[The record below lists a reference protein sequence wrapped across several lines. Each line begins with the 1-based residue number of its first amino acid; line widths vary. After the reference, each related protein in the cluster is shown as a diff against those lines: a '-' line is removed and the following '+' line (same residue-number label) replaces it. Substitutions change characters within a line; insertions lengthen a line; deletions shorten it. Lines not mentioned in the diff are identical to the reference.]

1 MPAAA
6 APTPPSTS
14 SATAPAANRQA
25 TAPLPLWGPG
35 MYMKTAL
42 VPKGA
47 RAVRLSNGAGDGK
60 SKDLLRKSLFRC
72 GPSALACC
80 AGKCSRIFSASH
92 PAGFDP
98 HHPARLRKRLW
109 SPKGARAVNL
119 SCGAGDG
126 NRTRVISLE
135 GWGSTIE
142 LRPQDMVGTTG
153 FEPATSC
160 SQSRRATKLRHVPK
174 VLSS

>member
-1 MPAAA
+1 M
-6 APTPPSTS
+6 
-14 SATAPAANRQA
+14 
-25 TAPLPLWGPG
+25 WGPG

-47 RAVRLSNGAGDGK
+47 RAVKLFFGAGDGK

-80 AGKCSRIFSASH
+80 AGKCSRIFSAPH
-92 PAGFDP
+92 PGGFDSRRQ
-98 HHPARLRKRLW
+98 ARKRKRPR
-109 SPKGARAVNL
+109 SQKGIRAVNL
-119 SCGAGDG
+119 SYGAGDG

>member
-1 MPAAA
+1 
-6 APTPPSTS
+6 
-14 SATAPAANRQA
+14 
-25 TAPLPLWGPG
+25 

-42 VPKGA
+42 VPKGI
-47 RAVRLSNGAGDGK
+47 RAVK
-60 SKDLLRKSLFRC
+60 
-72 GPSALACC
+72 
-80 AGKCSRIFSASH
+80 
-92 PAGFDP
+92 
-98 HHPARLRKRLW
+98 
-109 SPKGARAVNL
+109 L

-160 SQSRRATKLRHVPK
+160 SQSRRATKLRHVPSTVQLGYYNK
-174 VLSS
+174 ARRMFKKNSLNSRALESPPKIQPPRE

>member
-1 MPAAA
+1 MSHFGLLYVYLHSNFTESNTKIDAGDPKPASLIIKRLSCDRTTRFLLVSRKHDWLTHRNQYSYK
-6 APTPPSTS
+6 PNQSVFLS
-14 SATAPAANRQA
+14 SAPCRVRFPSLGA
-25 TAPLPLWGPG
+25 L
-35 MYMKTAL
+35 MKTAL
-42 VPKGA
+42 IPKGI
-47 RAVRLSNGAGDGK
+47 RAVK
-60 SKDLLRKSLFRC
+60 
-72 GPSALACC
+72 
-80 AGKCSRIFSASH
+80 
-92 PAGFDP
+92 
-98 HHPARLRKRLW
+98 
-109 SPKGARAVNL
+109 L

>member
-1 MPAAA
+1 M
-6 APTPPSTS
+6 
-14 SATAPAANRQA
+14 
-25 TAPLPLWGPG
+25 WGPRQV
-35 MYMKTAL
+35 YENAL
-42 VPKGA
+42 LPKGS
-47 RAVRLSNGAGDGK
+47 RAIHQSYGAGDGK
-60 SKDLLRKSLFRC
+60 SKGLLRKPLFRC
-72 GPSALACC
+72 GPLALACC

-92 PAGFDP
+92 PAGFDSRR
-98 HHPARLRKRLW
+98 PARLLKRLW
-109 SPKGARAVNL
+109 HQMEPKPLKL
-119 SCGAGDG
+119 SYGAGDG

>member
-1 MPAAA
+1 
-6 APTPPSTS
+6 
-14 SATAPAANRQA
+14 
-25 TAPLPLWGPG
+25 

-42 VPKGA
+42 APNGAKAVKTILRSGRREVQGFASQTLVSLRAIGPCVLRWKMLTHFLSFAPCRVRFPSPGTLMKMALVPKGI
-47 RAVRLSNGAGDGK
+47 RAIQLSY
-60 SKDLLRKSLFRC
+60 
-72 GPSALACC
+72 
-80 AGKCSRIFSASH
+80 
-92 PAGFDP
+92 
-98 HHPARLRKRLW
+98 
-109 SPKGARAVNL
+109 
-119 SCGAGDG
+119 GAGDG

>member
-80 AGKCSRIFSASH
+80 AGKCSRISSAPH
-92 PAGFDP
+92 PAGFDSRR
-98 HHPARLRKRLW
+98 PARKRKRLW
-109 SPKGARAVNL
+109 SQMGPEPLIYLVERA
-119 SCGAGDG
+119 
-126 NRTRVISLE
+126 
-135 GWGSTIE
+135 
-142 LRPQDMVGTTG
+142 TG
-153 FEPATSC
+153 IEPASSAWKAGVLPLNYARKIWSGRQDLNLRHPAPKAGALPNCAT
-160 SQSRRATKLRHVPK
+160 SRRC
-174 VLSS
+174 

>member
-1 MPAAA
+1 
-6 APTPPSTS
+6 
-14 SATAPAANRQA
+14 
-25 TAPLPLWGPG
+25 

-47 RAVRLSNGAGDGK
+47 RAVRLSY
-60 SKDLLRKSLFRC
+60 
-72 GPSALACC
+72 
-80 AGKCSRIFSASH
+80 
-92 PAGFDP
+92 
-98 HHPARLRKRLW
+98 
-109 SPKGARAVNL
+109 
-119 SCGAGDG
+119 GAGDG

-174 VLSS
+174 VLSLSLIHI

>member
-1 MPAAA
+1 MGRHRF
-6 APTPPSTS
+6 PS
-14 SATAPAANRQA
+14 PR
-25 TAPLPLWGPG
+25 
-35 MYMKTAL
+35 AL
-42 VPKGA
+42 TKMALIPKGI
-47 RAVRLSNGAGDGK
+47 RAVK
-60 SKDLLRKSLFRC
+60 
-72 GPSALACC
+72 P
-80 AGKCSRIFSASH
+80 
-92 PAGFDP
+92 
-98 HHPARLRKRLW
+98 
-109 SPKGARAVNL
+109 